1 VLTISK
7 IGDIVQIAQNV
18 LFVLKS
24 FFEKQNRTLN
34 DESGLRSFV
43 LRKGEIRNAFSGKKG
58 FVRKK
63 NRTCQGGNSFCS
75 DILRHFWR
83 GIYKNE

>member
-7 IGDIVQIAQNV
+7 NGDIVQIAQNV

-34 DESGLRSFV
+34 DESGRRSFV
-43 LRKGEIRNAFSGKKG
+43 LRKGEIRNAFSEKRVLFERKTEFAKAGTA
-58 FVRKK
+58 FV
-63 NRTCQGGNSFCS
+63 QIF
-75 DILRHFWR
+75 
-83 GIYKNE
+83 

>member
-34 DESGLRSFV
+34 DESGRRSFV
-43 LRKGEIRNAFSGKKG
+43 LKKGEIRNAFSKKG
-58 FVRKK
+58 F
-63 NRTCQGGNSFCS
+63 CS
-75 DILRHFWR
+75 KEKPNLPRREQLLFR
-83 GIYKNE
+83 YFKAFLERYL

>member
-1 VLTISK
+1 MTNLK

-34 DESGLRSFV
+34 DESGRRSFV
-43 LRKGEIRNAFSGKKG
+43 LKKGGIRNAFSEKRVLSG
-58 FVRKK
+58 R
-63 NRTCQGGNSFCS
+63 
-75 DILRHFWR
+75 
-83 GIYKNE
+83 KNELAKAGTAFVQIF